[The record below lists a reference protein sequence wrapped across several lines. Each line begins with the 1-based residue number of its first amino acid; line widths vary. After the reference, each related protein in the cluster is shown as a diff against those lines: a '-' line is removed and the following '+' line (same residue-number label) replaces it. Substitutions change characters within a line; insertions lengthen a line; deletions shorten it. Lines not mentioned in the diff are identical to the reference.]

1 MGAISPLACRVL
13 PSFEMP
19 VSRTRTVP
27 DIVIGRLPLYLRAL
41 DVMRAAGREVT
52 SSRELAE
59 SLGVGSAQLRKDLT
73 YFGEF
78 GKQGTGYDIS
88 GLQAALRAILGIDR
102 EWPLIVIGAGHIG
115 SAVANYPGFA
125 ERGFR
130 VIGVFDAD
138 PAKVGAGLGDVV
150 VRPMSELS
158 DFVRARG
165 VRHAMLAV
173 PAERAQAVADA
184 AVAAGICAI
193 LNYAPINLSVRAG
206 VYVEY
211 IDPALH
217 LQRMTYYLG

>member
-1 MGAISPLACRVL
+1 MCYYPER
-13 PSFEMP
+13 MP

-52 SSRELAE
+52 SSRELADW
-59 SLGVGSAQLRKDLT
+59 LGVGSAQLRKDLT

-78 GKQGTGYDIS
+78 GKQGTGYDIA
-88 GLQAALRAILGIDR
+88 GLQAELRTILGIDR
-102 EWPLIVIGAGHIG
+102 EWPLVVIGAGHIG
-115 SAVANYPGFA
+115 SAIASYPGFA

-130 VIGVFDAD
+130 VVGVFDAD
-138 PAKVGAGLGDVV
+138 AGKVGVRLGDLE
-150 VRPMSELS
+150 VRAMQELA

-173 PAERAQAVADA
+173 PAEHAQAVADA

-193 LNYAPINLSVRAG
+193 LNYAPINLNVRAG
-206 VYVEY
+206 VHVEY
-211 IDPALH
+211 IDPTLH